1 MVIHKNVYL
10 YHDIAMILVTKI
22 TIFSNTI
29 PLTYHTNLTFKSS
42 RHKYP
47 DILFFFKCAVCVYV
61 YLIKRGNKTFYFYS
75 LYIYLPILL
84 YFLWFHTSHSGQ
96 NRFQKRHFLNPNLT
110 FGFIKHQGGNL
121 ILCTLRILPRI
132 PKCINVFYLL
142 KENTKFAVFVTSFS
156 PKCFDHTY

>member
-22 TIFSNTI
+22 TIFSTTI

-75 LYIYLPILL
+75 LYIYLVPILL

-96 NRFQKRHFLNPNLT
+96 NRFQKQHFLIQIWHLVLL
-110 FGFIKHQGGNL
+110 KHQGGNL
-121 ILCTLRILPRI
+121 ILSTLRILPRI
-132 PKCINVFYLL
+132 L
-142 KENTKFAVFVTSFS
+142 
-156 PKCFDHTY
+156 

>member
-22 TIFSNTI
+22 TIFSTTII

-47 DILFFFKCAVCVYV
+47 DILFLNVQCVCV

-96 NRFQKRHFLNPNLT
+96 NRFQKRHYLNPNLT
-110 FGFIKHQGGNL
+110 FGFLKHQGWNL
-121 ILCTLRILPRI
+121 ISSTLRTLPRI
-132 PKCINVFYLL
+132 L
-142 KENTKFAVFVTSFS
+142 
-156 PKCFDHTY
+156 

>member
-1 MVIHKNVYL
+1 MILLWLVFALLVFLIIIQLFFFKKMVIHKNVYL

-75 LYIYLPILL
+75 LYIYLVPILL

-96 NRFQKRHFLNPNLT
+96 NRFQKQHFLIQIWHLVLL
-110 FGFIKHQGGNL
+110 KHQGGNL
-121 ILCTLRILPRI
+121 ILSTLRILPRI
-132 PKCINVFYLL
+132 L
-142 KENTKFAVFVTSFS
+142 
-156 PKCFDHTY
+156 